1 MYYQLGGTMKTLI
14 LGLIT
19 AISFTSVQALAA
31 VQNPFPRTEILENL
45 VKMRDEAQNKTAEL
59 ELKIRK
65 SIERSMNPDE
75 IVAPSEKEIKQM
87 RAEMKDIKFKQNFLD
102 RLIFQVDTRWKE
114 QGEFKKFLTTTIQDL
129 AKQEATNTDK
139 DGDWA
144 YISQLGLVLKE
155 TAADR
160 GENPMSLVQDYLK
173 QSTLQKPLKP
183 KDFLSKRH
191 YSNGKL
197 STQSET
203 PEKDTVGD
211 LVDKKLQSL

>member
-1 MYYQLGGTMKTLI
+1 MKTLI

-19 AISFTSVQALAA
+19 AISFTAVKAFGA
-31 VQNPFPRTEILENL
+31 VQNSFPRNEILGSL
-45 VKMRDEAQNKTAEL
+45 VKMRDEAQSKTAEL
-59 ELKIRK
+59 ELKIKK
-65 SIERSMNPDE
+65 SIELSMNPDE
-75 IVAPSEKEIKQM
+75 VVTPSDKEIKQM

-114 QGEFKKFLTTTIQDL
+114 QGEFKKFLTQTIQEI
-129 AKQEATNTDK
+129 AKQEATNTEK
-139 DGDWA
+139 EGDWA

-183 KDFLSKRH
+183 KEFLSKRH

-211 LVDKKLQSL
+211 TVEKKLQSL

>member
-1 MYYQLGGTMKTLI
+1 MKTLI

-19 AISFTSVQALAA
+19 VISFTSVKALAA
-31 VQNPFPRTEILENL
+31 VQNAFPRTEILGNL
-45 VKMRDEAQNKTAEL
+45 VKMRDDAQNKIAEL
-59 ELKIRK
+59 EGKIQK
-65 SIERSMNPDE
+65 SIDLAMNPEDM
-75 IVAPSEKEIKQM
+75 APPSDKEIKQM

-114 QGEFKKFLTTTIQDL
+114 QGEFKKFLTQTVQEI

-139 DGDWA
+139 DNDWS
-144 YISQLGLVLKE
+144 YISQLGMVLKE
-155 TAADR
+155 TAGDR
-160 GENPMSLVQDYLK
+160 GENPMSLVEDYLK

-183 KDFLSKRH
+183 KEFLSKRH

-197 STQSET
+197 STQSDT

-211 LVDKKLQSL
+211 VVDKKIKSL

>member
-1 MYYQLGGTMKTLI
+1 MKTLFI
-14 LGLIT
+14 GLLT
-19 AISFTSVQALAA
+19 AISFTSVQALGA
-31 VQNPFPRTEILENL
+31 VQNPFPKSEIIQNL
-45 VKMRDEAQNKTAEL
+45 TKMRDEAHNKIVDL
-59 ELKIRK
+59 ETKIQK
-65 SIERSMNPDE
+65 SIDLSMNPEDM
-75 IVAPSEKEIKQM
+75 APPSEKEIKNY

-114 QGEFKKFLTTTIQDL
+114 QGEFKKFLTMTIQEI
-129 AKQEATNTDK
+129 AKQEATNTEK
-139 DGDWA
+139 DSNWS

-155 TAADR
+155 TAGDR
-160 GENPMSLVQDYLK
+160 GENAMSLVEDYLK

-183 KDFLSKRH
+183 KEFLSKRH

-211 LVDKKLQSL
+211 IVEKKIKSL